1 MNIDY
6 VIFASGGN
14 DSVALIQYF
23 YENHNLSNI
32 AVAYSN
38 TGWAS
43 PEWASRMHYFEQLV
57 KSYGFSYHEIQ
68 SEGMEALI
76 RRKKGWPAN
85 RPKFCTYELKILPAK
100 KWLDTIDPE
109 QNATCVVGVR
119 REESAARAAWP
130 ELIPDSENHG
140 GRDLWSPLVN
150 HTEGERNALISRAGY
165 VVLGHRS
172 KECSPCVNANRTD
185 FRNLSSIDIE
195 KVKRN
200 EAETGRNMFR
210 PHRFKGAAGIDKVMK
225 WAWSDRG
232 KYQPACSGCDSGMC
246 GD

>member
-1 MNIDY
+1 MIVDH

-14 DSVALIQYF
+14 DSVALVQFAYDQGLK
-23 YENHNLSNI
+23 NV

-43 PEWASRMHYFEQLV
+43 PEWPERMRYFKAWVL
-57 KSYGFSYHEIQ
+57 GLDFSFHEIQ
-68 SEGMEALI
+68 SEGMENLI

-100 KWLDTIDPE
+100 KWLDEIDPDK
-109 QNATCVVGVR
+109 NAICMVGIR
-119 REESAARAAWP
+119 REESPARRSWP
-130 ELIPDSENHG
+130 KYIEESENHG
-140 GRDLWSPLVN
+140 GRTLYAPLVDHN
-150 HTEGERNALISRAGY
+150 TEARNYLLKRAGFEP
-165 VVLGHRS
+165 LLHRS

-185 FRNLSSIDIE
+185 FRALGKEDID
-195 KVKRN
+195 KVRRN

-210 PHRFKGAAGIDKVMK
+210 PHRFKGAAGIDEVIR
-225 WAWSDRG
+225 WAESDRG